1 MSDRTG
7 ISYLDSAWNVVTG
20 CTPVSAGCAHCY
32 ARTLHD
38 RRHKAY
44 HAGKGM
50 PVQYASPF
58 STVQRHEDRLSIPLR
73 WRRPR
78 RIGACFTGDLFHE
91 QVSDAFIDRVFAV
104 MALCPQHQFFVL
116 TKRPDRMREHMIAR
130 GRSAAWL
137 EPLAREFGQ
146 TTRFTGLDGKD
157 YGLVPWPLQN
167 VWLGVSCED
176 QATADQRV
184 PILLQTPAAY
194 RWVSVEPMLGPV
206 LLYGPER
213 PSWDEPNVIDWL
225 VCGGESG
232 PGARPCDV
240 SWIRAL
246 VDQTHKACV
255 PVFVKQL
262 GRWPLSDRDENERG
276 GRYWVPLYHKAWGLG
291 PAGEYGCEGRG
302 AKADPSEWPED
313 LRVQELPR

>member
-1 MSDRTG
+1 MGNTG
-7 ISYLDSAWNVVTG
+7 IPYLSEHWSVTSG
-20 CTPVSAGCAHCY
+20 CTPVSEGCRHCWAKRMAG
-32 ARTLHD
+32 RMWKD
-38 RRHKAY
+38 R
-44 HAGKGM
+44 
-50 PVQYASPF
+50 PF
-58 STVQRHEDRLSIPLR
+58 SDVRCHEDRLSQPLH
-73 WRRPR
+73 WRKPR
-78 RIGACFTGDLFHE
+78 RIGVSFMGDLFH
-91 QVSDAFIDRVFAV
+91 QVVPDDFIDRVFAT
-104 MALCPQHQFFVL
+104 MALTPRHTYHLL
-116 TKRPDRMREHMIAR
+116 TKRPERMAAVVPTLASMHTAR
-130 GRSAAWL
+130 
-137 EPLAREFGQ
+137 
-146 TTRFTGLDGKD
+146 DGS
-157 YGLVPWPLQN
+157 GWPLPN
-167 VWLGVSCED
+167 VWLGVSVED

-184 PILLQTPAAY
+184 PILLQTPAAH